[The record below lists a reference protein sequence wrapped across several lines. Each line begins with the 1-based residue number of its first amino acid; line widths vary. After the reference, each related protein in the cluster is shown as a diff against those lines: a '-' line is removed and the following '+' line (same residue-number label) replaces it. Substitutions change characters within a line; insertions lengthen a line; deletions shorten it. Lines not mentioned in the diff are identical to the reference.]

1 MVEANQEGV
10 LEVNQEG
17 VLEVN
22 QEGVLEINQEGVLI
36 THLCRAECRPQNSP
50 HKYVPIGR

>member
-50 HKYVPIGR
+50 HKYVPFGR